1 MSSTKRLPVYA
12 QNPPCA
18 DRKRLEVRQQ
28 QKAAARAER
37 KKKPDR
43 PEEFICYDNSDDDDD
58 DNDIANEF
66 TDHQI
71 LRTSYNFVDY
81 IRNRESGLRG
91 VKTFEEHYSSRHILT
106 HDMFKEYPISLN
118 NMNKVFCSQWLSDR
132 QIVFGTKCNKLLVYD
147 IHTQSLDHIP
157 TISSRN
163 AATEPE
169 DHQSGI
175 HFLQMNPSRSLLV
188 TGATH
193 SHQLAVYQLPTLDPI
208 AIAENGHKDWVF
220 DAVWLDDEFFVSGSR
235 DSKLGLWHV
244 SEQTRAFTNLPEYG
258 SIKPVRMK
266 DCKNAQKI
274 RSLAFNKQRRELA
287 CLSLNG
293 YIHVWNMENFKQ
305 SLSRRLPSSQEN
317 VCLAVKEDGTL
328 YAIGCRSYTLL
339 LDSRTLQPIRKIL
352 ARYSGCGIRS
362 ASFQGNTLTIGTGI
376 GMLMFYDLKANRYLE
391 SSINAS
397 RTVVLKTSR
406 GFVFPDEEFADQG
419 FHQMKY
425 TPAIYTHCYDFSSTR
440 LFAAGGPLPA
450 SMFGNYAGIWQ

>member
-1 MSSTKRLPVYA
+1 MSSTQRLPIVGK
-12 QNPPCA
+12 NPPCA
-18 DRKRLEVRQQ
+18 DKHRLEVRQQ

-43 PEEFICYDNSDDDDD
+43 PEEFICYDDSDDEEDDA
-58 DNDIANEF
+58 IANEF
-66 TDHQI
+66 MDHQI
-71 LRTSYNFVDY
+71 LRTSYNFVDF
-81 IRNRESGLRG
+81 IRNREIGLKG
-91 VKTFEEHYSSRHILT
+91 VQKFEKHYSSRHILT
-106 HDMFKEYPISLN
+106 HDMFKEHPISLN

-157 TISSRN
+157 TIASRD
-163 AATEPE
+163 TPPEPE
-169 DHQSGI
+169 EHQSGI

-193 SHQLAVYQLPTLDPI
+193 SHQLAIYRLPTLDPI
-208 AIAENGHKDWVF
+208 AIAEKGHKDWVF
-220 DAVWLDDEFFVSGSR
+220 DAVWLDDEYLVSGSR

-244 SEQTRAFTNLPEYG
+244 GDESMQAYTNLPLYG
-258 SIKPVRMK
+258 SLEPIRLKVV
-266 DCKNAQKI
+266 KNAQKI
-274 RSLAFNKQRRELA
+274 RSLAFNRTRRELA

-293 YIHVWNMENFKQ
+293 YIHVWSVENFKQ

-317 VCLAVKEDGTL
+317 VCLAVKEDGSI

-339 LDSRTLQPIRKIL
+339 LDSRTLQPIRKIN

-362 ASFQGNTLTIGTGI
+362 ASFQDNTLTIGTGI
-376 GMLMFYDLKANRYLE
+376 GMLMFYDLRANRYLE

-425 TPAIYTHCYDFSSTR
+425 TPAIYTHCYDHSNTR